1 MSTLTFHCFVMR
13 SVILQDLKKEKELVA
28 SPSKFYATFWKG
40 KSFSVSQTNICATSA
55 IFVNLLH
62 FSSRQIDHAL
72 TRTFFWPLGFKNILS
87 REECSFFSRMK
98 NRQLVFWSIL
108 GVRVTVFPP
117 LNSHISLFSFQQDL
131 VSFLISPRIRCYT
144 SSCFF
149 CSRNQFF
156 FQNFR
161 MALDIYGGEVSGEV
175 LNSFTKPR
183 EAIFPLE
190 LEWHL

>member
-1 MSTLTFHCFVMR
+1 MQRF
-13 SVILQDLKKEKELVA
+13 EKGRVFQFPKLIYVPLA
-28 SPSKFYATFWKG
+28 LSLWIS
-40 KSFSVSQTNICATSA
+40 S
-55 IFVNLLH
+55 
-62 FSSRQIDHAL
+62 SSRRDKSIMRWL
-72 TRTFFWPLGFKNILS
+72 GTFFWPLGFKNILS

-98 NRQLVFWSIL
+98 KRQLVFWSIL

-117 LNSHISLFSFQQDL
+117 LDSHISLFSFQQDL

-144 SSCFF
+144 SSCSFY
-149 CSRNQFF
+149 SRNQFF